1 MFPLTDIPTDR
12 RPLIEMRIRAE
23 GITPATTSEVTEALD
38 GMVTAETILVL
49 LRGLA
54 TEDTDTELIRSGN
67 ERLADVLEDYDPS
80 QRDRV
85 ASIGML
91 AGHGAPWHLRMSLR
105 ALDAADHGW
114 AMQHLDTSYRTYT
127 HPAAMVP

>member
-23 GITPATTSEVTEALD
+23 GITPATTTEVTEALD

-54 TEDTDTELIRSGN
+54 TEDADLELIRSGI
-67 ERLADVLEDYDPS
+67 ERLAAVLEDCAPA
-80 QRDRV
+80 QRGRV
-85 ASIGML
+85 SSIGML
-91 AGHGAPWHLRMSLR
+91 AGHGAPWHLRMALR
-105 ALDAADHGW
+105 ALEAGDAGW
-114 AMQHLDTSYRTYT
+114 AMQHLDNAYQAYV